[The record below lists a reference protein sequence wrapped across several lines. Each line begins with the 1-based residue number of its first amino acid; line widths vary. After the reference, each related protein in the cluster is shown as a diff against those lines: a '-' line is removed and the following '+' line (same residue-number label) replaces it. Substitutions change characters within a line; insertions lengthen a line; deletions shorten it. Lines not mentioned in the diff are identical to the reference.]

1 MNFLDPYL
9 NRDANNQIIIS
20 ANQGCSFAKQV
31 AGDFNPIHDADSKR
45 FCVPGDLLFSI
56 ALNDYGLHS
65 SMAFSFL
72 EMLSADIPIIYSNN
86 SQKDNGSKQTQQQVT
101 STVNGKTILTIDTAG
116 QSSNNPDTIAKLAQS
131 YVQFSGQNFPH
142 ILVPLMQEQ
151 GVMINPIR
159 PLVIYKDMS
168 FELDDV
174 HAENISLR
182 LDSSILDVQGKRGN
196 GVFSF
201 SLISNDKVV
210 GTGQKNLIL
219 SGLREYD
226 QNAITELTDNFLL
239 NRDKYLAR

>member
-9 NRDANNQIIIS
+9 NRDSNNQIIIS

-31 AGDFNPIHDADSKR
+31 AGDFNPIHDTDSKR
-45 FCVPGDLLFSI
+45 FCVPGDLLFAI
-56 ALNDYGLHS
+56 ALNHYGLHS
-65 SMAFSFL
+65 SMTFSFL
-72 EMLSADIPIIYSNN
+72 EMLSADVPIVYSNN
-86 SQKDNGSKQTQQQVT
+86 TQADNDSKLTQQQV
-101 STVNGKTILTIDTAG
+101 SNTVNGKTLLTIDTAG
-116 QSSNNPDTIAKLAQS
+116 EKNHNPDTIAKLTQS

-151 GVMINPIR
+151 GVMINPAR
-159 PLVIYKDMS
+159 PLIIYKDMS

-174 HAENISLR
+174 QAENISLR
-182 LDSSILDVQGKRGN
+182 LDSSTLEVQGKRGN

-201 SLISNDKVV
+201 SLISNNKVV
-210 GTGQKNLIL
+210 GKGQKNLIL

-226 QNAITELTDNFLL
+226 QNAITELTDNFLI

>member
-9 NRDANNQIIIS
+9 NRNSNNQIIIS

-45 FCVPGDLLFSI
+45 FCVPGDLLFAI

-65 SMAFSFL
+65 SMTFSFL
-72 EMLSADIPIIYSNN
+72 EMLSADVPIIYSNHTQAD
-86 SQKDNGSKQTQQQVT
+86 SDSIKTQQQVNN
-101 STVNGKTILTIDTAG
+101 TVNGKTLLTIDTAG
-116 QSSNNPDTIAKLAQS
+116 EKTNNPDTIAKLARS

-151 GVMINPIR
+151 GVMINPAR
-159 PLVIYKDMS
+159 PLIIYKDMS

-174 HAENISLR
+174 QAEDISLR
-182 LDSSILDVQGKRGN
+182 LDSSTLEVQGKRGN

-201 SLISNDKVV
+201 SLISNDKVI
-210 GTGQKNLIL
+210 GKGQKNLIL

-226 QNAITELTDNFLL
+226 QTAMTELTDNFLQ